1 MLLAPSPACI
11 PDGPPAASKL
21 RAARGEAWPGTDTVP
36 ISRGLVPGVEYDV
49 GMYRTSEDDYVVPKS
64 VGGSGLGR

>member
-11 PDGPPAASKL
+11 PDGPPAASKP
-21 RAARGEAWPGTDTVP
+21 RGEAWPETDTVQ
-36 ISRGLVPGVEYDV
+36 ISCGLVPGVEYDV
-49 GMYRTSEDDYVVPKS
+49 GMYRTSEDDYVVSES